1 MNNGSD
7 NPLVFIDRE
16 PMIVSGGNFHGEYPA
31 KQLDILAMYTH
42 EIGSL
47 SFMRTKRQMNPHK
60 SLGLPAFL
68 TKNGGK
74 CSGLMTW
81 ENVAA
86 SLVSENKVL
95 CHPSSVDSAETCA
108 DKEDHVSMGGFAARK
123 AITISENVTKII
135 AIELMTSCHALQ
147 HRFAEAAEK
156 GAQFDIMHPGLMAVY
171 EYVSK
176 ISPMLINDDR
186 YTVPEYNQIHE
197 YVQSGQMWNT
207 VLEHH
212 SKFCGQIVKRKN
224 QSQKY

>member
-1 MNNGSD
+1 MNSGSD
-7 NPLVFIDRE
+7 NPLVFLDRE

-42 EIGSL
+42 EIGSI
-47 SFMRTKRQMNPHK
+47 SFMRLKRMMNPNK

-68 TKNGGK
+68 TQNGGK

-135 AIELMTSCHALQ
+135 AIELMTACHALQ
-147 HRFAEAAEK
+147 HRFKEAE
-156 GAQFDIMHPGLMAVY
+156 QTDTDFMVSHPGLLQVY
-171 EYVSK
+171 NHVSK
-176 ISPMLINDDR
+176 LSPMLTQDDR
-186 YTVPEYNQIHE
+186 YTVPEYNKIHE
-197 YVQSGQMWNT
+197 YV
-207 VLEHH
+207 
-212 SKFCGQIVKRKN
+212 
-224 QSQKY
+224 

>member
-156 GAQFDIMHPGLMAVY
+156 GAQFDIMHPGLMAVF

-176 ISPMLINDDR
+176 ISPMLIKDDR

-197 YVQSGQMWNT
+197 YVQSGLMWNT
-207 VLEHH
+207 VLKHH
-212 SKFCGQIVKRKN
+212 SKFAC
-224 QSQKY
+224 